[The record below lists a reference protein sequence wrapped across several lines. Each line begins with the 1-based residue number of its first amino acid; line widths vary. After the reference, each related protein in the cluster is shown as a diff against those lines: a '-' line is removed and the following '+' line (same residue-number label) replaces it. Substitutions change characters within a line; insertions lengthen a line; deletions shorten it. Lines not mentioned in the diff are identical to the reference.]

1 MTGKRAKDS
10 NHELRLQVT
19 ETEMVNIILLKEKAG
34 IYWKVLCRRG
44 IWMTSRFVSG
54 RRIKRT

>member
-19 ETEMVNIILLKEKAG
+19 GTEMANTILLKEKAG
-34 IYWKVLCRRG
+34 IYWKVLCQKG
-44 IWMTSRFVSG
+44 IWITSRFVSG
-54 RRIKRT
+54 